1 LSNNGERRQ
10 TKTAAN
16 RSGSDWLL
24 CENDPIDHERTMCSN
39 PKEDIMIHRAARG
52 SALAFLLIAALL
64 AVVQAAQQELVPL
77 NQVFRETISGLTQQA
92 NPHVQILRQE
102 EAVKLLNEFEVEFK
116 KLSTAMPETQAHSN
130 QVVFDGIERARKDPY
145 QVEPV
150 ARVCSVMEKLIVVIT
165 VKRDFDT
172 ATRLSNINDKLTK
185 HMLDVAQLKDRIVDT
200 ATVLRTRSAATASPA
215 TPKSLEK

>member
-1 LSNNGERRQ
+1 
-10 TKTAAN
+10 
-16 RSGSDWLL
+16 
-24 CENDPIDHERTMCSN
+24 
-39 PKEDIMIHRAARG
+39 MIHRAARG

-130 QVVFDGIERARKDPY
+130 QVVFDGIERARRDPY